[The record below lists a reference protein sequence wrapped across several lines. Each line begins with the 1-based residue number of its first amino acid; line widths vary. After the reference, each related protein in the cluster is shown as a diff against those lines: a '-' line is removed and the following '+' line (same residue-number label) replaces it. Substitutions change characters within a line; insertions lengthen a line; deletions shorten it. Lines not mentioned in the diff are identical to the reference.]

1 MNKKILIIILSII
14 LLIILIIW
22 LIFSNYL
29 YSEKETTDIKK
40 EDNMNINII
49 INDVPYKVTL
59 LDNDTTTSYL
69 LDLLPLEIT
78 MHELNG
84 NEKYYY
90 FNETLPSNPTN
101 VTTIKAGD
109 IMLYN
114 DNCLVIFYEDFQT
127 SYRYT
132 KIGEITNPTNLKE
145 VVKDGDIKV
154 LIEKSV

>member
-40 EDNMNINII
+40 EDNMNINMI

-59 LDNDTTTSYL
+59 FDNPTTSYL

>member
-59 LDNDTTTSYL
+59 FDNPTTNYL

-101 VTTIKAGD
+101 ITTIKAGD